1 MSELAPI
8 KPSTPVPAV
17 KKIGQKHNQNK
28 REKQAEDNSTYAEH
42 TEAGD
47 QPDQHIDEIV

>member
-17 KKIGQKHNQNK
+17 KKIGQNQNK
-28 REKQAEDNSTYAEH
+28 REKQAEDDSTYAEH
-42 TEAGD
+42 TKAGD